1 MLSISMEKEL
11 SLYNLEGKWNDYIWA
26 QKEVLKVLRKEKFFE
41 EKEVKN
47 TITGMYI
54 IINAKGIKETL
65 GTGNR
70 YKTLPKKLKRYKIAT
85 IRYLKEIIANA
96 ILIKDD
102 VENIHEKNGYMFAYF
117 YNEIL
122 IDEEVIRIRISVKKK
137 IGSNWFWIHNIDE
150 NKKVPN
156 YSTHLKDGIK
166 RDSELLDNT

>member
-1 MLSISMEKEL
+1 
-11 SLYNLEGKWNDYIWA
+11 
-26 QKEVLKVLRKEKFFE
+26 
-41 EKEVKN
+41 
-47 TITGMYI
+47 
-54 IINAKGIKETL
+54 
-65 GTGNR
+65 
-70 YKTLPKKLKRYKIAT
+70 
-85 IRYLKEIIANA
+85 
-96 ILIKDD
+96 
-102 VENIHEKNGYMFAYF
+102 MFAYF